1 MKEKSKKKKKKKLKK
16 TPKQTKKIETEK
28 SKGDGR
34 VKGAELN
41 AQS

>member
-1 MKEKSKKKKKKKLKK
+1 MKEKSQKKKKQIKK
-16 TPKQTKKIETEK
+16 TSKQTKKIETEK

>member
-1 MKEKSKKKKKKKLKK
+1 MKEKSQKKKKKQLKK

>member
-1 MKEKSKKKKKKKLKK
+1 MKEKSKKKKKKLKK
-16 TPKQTKKIETEK
+16 LPKQTKKIETEK
-28 SKGDGR
+28 SKGNGR

>member
-1 MKEKSKKKKKKKLKK
+1 MKDKSKKKKKKKLKK
-16 TPKQTKKIETEK
+16 LPKQTKKIETEK
-28 SKGDGR
+28 SKGNGR

>member
-1 MKEKSKKKKKKKLKK
+1 MKEKSKKKKKQLKK

-41 AQS
+41 VQS